1 MTKQP
6 ASVYDFFKN
15 DYSGDGFELTRLSS
29 DSTGQ
34 TSYTPEK
41 NLAKMQDHSAIVGLK
56 WPANALAPHYEPKAP
71 KMLEGNNQVLPA
83 ANNPDISEQYFV
95 CCCQVQ

>member
-29 DSTGQ
+29 DSAEQ
-34 TSYTPEK
+34 TSYIPEEH
-41 NLAKMQDHSAIVGLK
+41 LAKVQTRSAIVWLNWSAK
-56 WPANALAPHYEPKAP
+56 ALAPHYAPKAP
-71 KMLEGNNQVLPA
+71 KMLEGNNQALPA

-95 CCCQVQ
+95 CCYQFQ